1 MAGGGGPLPTTEA
14 GSIVKVA
21 ALELPSEVV
30 TVMPVDPAVAMRL
43 AGIAAVIC
51 EVERKVVE
59 REVAPQWTVDE
70 DVKLTPLMVS
80 VKAAEPATISP
91 GLRLLMVGVAAKTG
105 KAESAASVA
114 GKVAANHRARRG
126 IFRMLSPS
134 KRYERSSL
142 GPHTRR
148 GRGGIGREFEG
159 VASSASAISLALVKD
174 RQELRIHEITFV
186 QLISSFQD
194 NPVTKRPP
202 HVIMGFE
209 YSFGRCAG
217 TSRRVPDAC
226 AFDGRGLPWIHSSYS
241 KESCVRSFSAPS
253 CLLPDFTFVSPFHC
267 RSRRGAAAVG
277 TLERPAF
284 FH

>member
-1 MAGGGGPLPTTEA
+1 MPFHAAVAPFVKLVPIIVRVKAAPPATVEAGLRLLMAGGGGPLPTTEA

-134 KRYERSSL
+134 QRY
-142 GPHTRR
+142 
-148 GRGGIGREFEG
+148 
-159 VASSASAISLALVKD
+159 
-174 RQELRIHEITFV
+174 
-186 QLISSFQD
+186 
-194 NPVTKRPP
+194 
-202 HVIMGFE
+202 
-209 YSFGRCAG
+209 
-217 TSRRVPDAC
+217 
-226 AFDGRGLPWIHSSYS
+226 
-241 KESCVRSFSAPS
+241 
-253 CLLPDFTFVSPFHC
+253 
-267 RSRRGAAAVG
+267 
-277 TLERPAF
+277 
-284 FH
+284 